1 MPLFRN
7 EIETFE
13 QNAITR
19 LVFPR
24 LHDPEIIPLWLGE
37 GDLTTP
43 DFIRDAARRA
53 QRQARTAFARVGRGS
68 PTSVGT

>member
-1 MPLFRN
+1 MTLFRT
-7 EIETFE
+7 EIETLE

-24 LHDPEIIPLWLGE
+24 LDDPDIIPLWLGE

-43 DFIRDAARRA
+43 DFICEAVKR
-53 QRQARTAFARVGRGS
+53 
-68 PTSVGT
+68 